1 MARPVMVNAFDPDR
15 AENLDAETAKLLS
28 RHRKV
33 LGPSYRLF
41 YERPLHVARGEGVWL
56 FDVNGDRFLD
66 VYNNVPVV
74 GHCHPTVVDAIARQA
89 STLNTH
95 TRYLFDALVQ
105 YAERLV
111 ATFPAELGNA
121 MFTCSGSEA
130 ADLAVRIAAC
140 YTGGT
145 GIIVTANAYHGV
157 TSAVAAFS
165 PSLGDGVA
173 LGNHVRTVA
182 APNVDREGVG
192 VGQRLAAD
200 VGAAV
205 EDLERQGIRPSA
217 LICDSIF
224 ASDGI
229 YPDPPGFLAAAVD
242 RIRKAGGLFIA
253 DEVQSGF
260 GRTGQSMWGF
270 SRHGVTPDLV
280 ILGKPM
286 GNGMPIAGVV
296 ARPELLEEFG
306 RGARYFNTFAG
317 NPVSCAAALAVLD
330 VIERESLLANAA
342 TVGNLLF
349 QGLKAI
355 AKHTP
360 TISDVRGAG
369 LFLGV
374 EFVTDRTSRLPAPEL
389 ATAVVNRLRD
399 HKVLISA
406 CAPNGN
412 VLKIR
417 PPLVFS
423 PDHTQLFLGAFRDV
437 LKELDLTEA

>member
-1 MARPVMVNAFDPDR
+1 MTRPVMVNAFDPER
-15 AENLDAETAKLLS
+15 AGSLDAETASLLS

-41 YERPLHVARGEGVWL
+41 YERPLHVIRGEGVWL
-56 FDVNGDRFLD
+56 IDINGDRFLD
-66 VYNNVPVV
+66 VYNNVPAV
-74 GHCHPTVVDAIARQA
+74 GHCHPAVVDAIARQA
-89 STLNTH
+89 ATLNTH

-111 ATFPAELGNA
+111 ATFPTELANT

-130 ADLAVRIAAC
+130 ADLAARIAAF

-145 GIIVTANAYHGV
+145 GIIVTDNAYHGV

-165 PSLGDGVA
+165 PSLGNGVP
-173 LGNHVRTVA
+173 LGCHVRTVA
-182 APNVDREGVG
+182 APNVGHEGAS

-200 VGAAV
+200 VDAAV
-205 EDLERQGIRPSA
+205 EDLERHGIRPSA
-217 LICDSIF
+217 FICDSIF

-242 RIRKAGGLFIA
+242 RIRAAGGLFIA
-253 DEVQSGF
+253 DEVQPGF

-270 SRHGVTPDLV
+270 PRHGLTPDLV

-296 ARPELLEEFG
+296 ARPELLKEFG
-306 RGARYFNTFAG
+306 RSARYFNTFAG

-342 TVGNLLF
+342 TVGNLLLD
-349 QGLKAI
+349 GLKAI
-355 AKHTP
+355 AEHTP

-399 HKVLISA
+399 HKVLIGA
-406 CAPNGN
+406 CGPNGN
-412 VLKIR
+412 VLKVR

-437 LKELDLTEA
+437 LKELELTEA